1 MLTFTQR
8 KEMAAKLCAIN
19 YTDNEMEA
27 IVTNLNIADKIFQN
41 AARRP
46 FTRKEKITDIEGGQQ
61 YYQIASDMYR
71 VAEVRCK
78 QAGNSNVIVPLEE
91 VRSEHEWNRLNAF
104 PSAGLFPTHF
114 FLRGNDEIG
123 IFPVPANDIQ
133 DGLMVAYEPRVRDMG
148 VEDVEFVATVTENST
163 RITATTNVFRPYM
176 TENWY
181 IYNTDATDGNF
192 YKIQKY
198 ISATEVDIENNYLG
212 TTNAAANLKMGQVPP
227 YPEEYHEAS
236 VNFAAFRFFAMRK
249 DTDSAAMYRT
259 LFEDSLRQY
268 KEVYG
273 NKTVSGVITPGRRRL
288 PNLTDVF
295 ANSTI
300 TEGGA

>member
-8 KEMAAKLCAIN
+8 KEMAAKLCGIN
-19 YTDNEMEA
+19 YTEQEMGT
-27 IVTNLNIADKIFQN
+27 IVLNLNLADKLFQN

-46 FTRKEKITDIEGGQQ
+46 WTRKEKITNIKGNQQ
-61 YYQIASDMYR
+61 YYQIATDMYR

-78 QAGNSNVIVPLEE
+78 QSSNSTVIMPLEE

-104 PSAGLFPTHF
+104 PNAGMFPTHF

-123 IFPVPANDIQ
+123 IFPIPANDIT

-148 VEDVEFVATVTENST
+148 KDDVSFKASVTKNST
-163 RITATTNVFRPYM
+163 TIDATTSVFHPYM

-181 IYNTDATDGNF
+181 IYNNDGTDGNY

-198 ISATEVDIENNYLG
+198 ISPTRVVIENDYLG
-212 TTNAAANLKMGQVPP
+212 ETEATADLVMGQVPP

-236 VNFAAFRFFAMRK
+236 VFYAVFKFFAMRK
-249 DTDSAAMYRT
+249 DTDSSAMYRT
-259 LFEDSLRQY
+259 LFDDALRKY
-268 KEVYG
+268 KTEYG
-273 NKTVSGVITPGRRRL
+273 NKTVSGVVTPGRRRL
-288 PNLTDVF
+288 PNVSDVF
-295 ANSTI
+295 ANSTL
-300 TEGGA
+300 TEGA